1 MDSFSLEEMVDKF
14 FDMTASDGKFLE
26 LIEESKKYDVF
37 NLISRVS
44 ALNLLHQNQ
53 SKSLLLDT

>member
-37 NLISRVS
+37 NLIVS
-44 ALNLLHQNQ
+44 V
-53 SKSLLLDT
+53 K